1 MVLPSICDIKC
12 CFTCVDFG
20 QYGRTNDNSVLRSS
34 CLYKAFEENN
44 FNMQPVA
51 GIEDFENPLPYY
63 LSPW

>member
-20 QYGRTNDNSVLRSS
+20 QYGRTNGNSVLRSS